1 MDFNITREEVLEL
14 AANKVADQMADY
26 EETQGLVNKLIRE
39 RVEQAFKE
47 SLTKR
52 VDALLNE
59 TVLKLVDETVTPV
72 DIWGERTGLPTTIRQ
87 APAQRAKDFWL
98 VKVNADGKEATY
110 NGTERWKMFLQ
121 QVSKEEF
128 TKAIQE
134 NIESIVTG
142 FKEALRA
149 DTGKLLGEHI
159 EKLIPSK
166 RR

>member
-1 MDFNITREEVLEL
+1 MQFDITREEVLAL
-14 AANKVADQMADY
+14 AAQKIT
-26 EETQGLVNKLIRE
+26 EEYYDCDHLHTLVSKAITS
-39 RVEQAFKE
+39 RVEKVFAE
-47 SLTKR
+47 TLNARIDT
-52 VDALLNE
+52 LLSE
-59 TVLKLVDETVTPV
+59 TITKLVDETVTPV
-72 DIWGERTGLPTTIRQ
+72 NIWGEATGEPTTIRQ
-87 APAQRAKDFWL
+87 ALAKKAKDFWL

-128 TKAIQE
+128 MKAIKE
-134 NIESIVTG
+134 NIDSIVQG

-159 EKLIPSK
+159 EKLIPSQ

>member
-72 DIWGERTGLPTTIRQ
+72 DIWGERTGPPTTIRQ
-87 APAQRAKDFWL
+87 ALAQRARDFWL

-159 EKLIPSK
+159 ERLIPSK

>member
-87 APAQRAKDFWL
+87 ALAQRAKDFWL

>member
-26 EETQGLVNKLIRE
+26 EETQRLVHKLIST

-47 SLTKR
+47 SLNARIDT
-52 VDALLNE
+52 LLSDTINN
-59 TVLKLVDETVTPV
+59 LVDETVTPV
-72 DIWGERTGLPTTIRQ
+72 DIWGEPTGEPTTILQ
-87 APAQRAKDFWL
+87 ALTKKAKDFWL
-98 VKVNADGKEATY
+98 AKVNADGKEVTY

-121 QVSKEEF
+121 QISKEQF
-128 TKAIQE
+128 TKVIKE
-134 NIESIVTG
+134 NIESIVQG

-159 EKLIPSK
+159 ERLIPSK
-166 RR
+166 RS

>member
-87 APAQRAKDFWL
+87 ALAQRAKDFWL

-134 NIESIVTG
+134 NIECIVTG
-142 FKEALRA
+142 VREALRA